1 MDRVRAGLLF
11 DVYGALLTDHQ
22 QDVWQLYYLDDLSLA
37 EIGESQQISRA
48 AVYDL
53 LDRTE
58 KLLEDYEARL
68 GLLVALERRRQRMQ
82 QVFQVLADLAHTP
95 SGRAACNIL
104 TEWADEEGLTDV

>member
-1 MDRVRAGLLF
+1 MRAGLLF
-11 DVYGALLTDHQ
+11 DLYGALLTDHQ

-37 EIGESQQISRA
+37 EIAESRQISRA

-82 QVFQVLADLAHTP
+82 QVFQVLADMSQTP
-95 SGRAACNIL
+95 SGRAACSIL
-104 TEWADEEGLTDV
+104 AEWADEEGLTDV